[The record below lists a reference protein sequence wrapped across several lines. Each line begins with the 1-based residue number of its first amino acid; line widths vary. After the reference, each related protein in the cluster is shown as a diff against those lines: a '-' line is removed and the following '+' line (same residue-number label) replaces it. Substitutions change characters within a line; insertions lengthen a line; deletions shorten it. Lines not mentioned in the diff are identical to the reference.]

1 MKQTRIS
8 NLVVALAITALAG
21 YFIVQQLTGNG
32 MPTPNADLSMLI
44 IQPVAA
50 IALGLMAIPIFK
62 YRSALKKFMDEKGK
76 RPALVDSRYA
86 IRTLALAKSLSLTG
100 SIFAGWHI
108 ALIVYR
114 VVEVGAE
121 GITMAILGV
130 TGSVIMAT
138 VGFVVENLF
147 RIPPDR
153 DGEAA

>member
-8 NLVVALAITALAG
+8 NLIAALAITALAG
-21 YFIVQQLTGNG
+21 YFIIQQISGNG

-50 IALGLMAIPIFK
+50 VVLGLMAIPIIR
-62 YRSALKKFMDEKGK
+62 YRAALKKFMDDNGK

-121 GITMAILGV
+121 GITLAILGV

-138 VGFVVENLF
+138 VGVVVENLF

-153 DGEAA
+153 DGETA

>member
-1 MKQTRIS
+1 MKQTKIS

-21 YFIVQQLTGNG
+21 YFAIQQISGNG
-32 MPTPNADLSMLI
+32 MATPNADLGMVI
-44 IQPVAA
+44 IQPTAAVA
-50 IALGLMAIPIFK
+50 LVLMAIPIIR
-62 YRSALKKFMDEKGK
+62 YRASLKKFLDDKGK

-108 ALIVYR
+108 ALLAYR
-114 VVEVGAE
+114 VIEIGGE
-121 GITMAILGV
+121 GIVLAVIGLI
-130 TGSVIMAT
+130 GSLIMAT
-138 VGFVVENLF
+138 VGVVVENLF

>member
-1 MKQTRIS
+1 
-8 NLVVALAITALAG
+8 
-21 YFIVQQLTGNG
+21 
-32 MPTPNADLSMLI
+32 
-44 IQPVAA
+44 
-50 IALGLMAIPIFK
+50 
-62 YRSALKKFMDEKGK
+62 
-76 RPALVDSRYA
+76 LVDSRYA

-121 GITMAILGV
+121 GITLAILGV

-138 VGFVVENLF
+138 VGVVVENLF

-153 DGEAA
+153 DGETA

>member
-8 NLVVALAITALAG
+8 NLIAALAITALAG
-21 YFIVQQLTGNG
+21 YFIIQQISGNG

-50 IALGLMAIPIFK
+50 VVLGLMAIPIIR
-62 YRSALKKFMDEKGK
+62 YRAALKKFMDDKGK

-108 ALIVYR
+108 ALIIYR

-121 GITMAILGV
+121 GITLAILGV

-138 VGFVVENLF
+138 VGVVVENLF

>member
-8 NLVVALAITALAG
+8 NLIAALAITALAG
-21 YFIVQQLTGNG
+21 YFIIQQLSGNG
-32 MPTPNADLSMLI
+32 MPTPNADLSMLV

-50 IALGLMAIPIFK
+50 VVLGLMAIPIIR
-62 YRSALKKFMDEKGK
+62 YRSALKKFMDDKGK

-121 GITMAILGV
+121 GITLSVLGV
-130 TGSVIMAT
+130 IGSVIMAT
-138 VGFVVENLF
+138 VGVIVENLF